1 MFTTN
6 FIRDLNAKVATIGD
20 DDRGCLG
27 RSAAPGN
34 RDSSFNRAPRLSV
47 ESIAEA
53 TYQLGLSRSI
63 LYKLLQRYER
73 SVRHRKSLNMWK
85 SFLAPLTPEARRS
98 LARISRAWPTA
109 LHRRF
114 AAALMHSI
122 RRDSSMWASALI
134 HSVLDLS
141 TNPF

>member
-1 MFTTN
+1 MQKWQQWEMAAEAAWGAALHRETV
-6 FIRDLNAKVATIGD
+6 IRPLTEH
-20 DDRGCLG
+20 
-27 RSAAPGN
+27 S
-34 RDSSFNRAPRLSV
+34 RLSA

-53 TYQLGLSRSI
+53 TYQLGLSRGI

-73 SVRHRKSLNMWK
+73 SVRHCKSLNMWK

-98 LARISRAWPTA
+98 LARISRAWPSA

-134 HSVLDLS
+134 HSVRDLS
-141 TNPF
+141 TNPS

>member
-1 MFTTN
+1 MTTEAAWGAALHRETV
-6 FIRDLNAKVATIGD
+6 IRPLTEH
-20 DDRGCLG
+20 
-27 RSAAPGN
+27 
-34 RDSSFNRAPRLSV
+34 PRLSA

-98 LARISRAWPTA
+98 LARISRAWPSA

-114 AAALMHSI
+114 GAALMHE
-122 RRDSSMWASALI
+122 
-134 HSVLDLS
+134 H
-141 TNPF
+141 P

>member
-6 FIRDLNAKVATIGD
+6 FVRDLNAKVATMGD
-20 DDRGCLG
+20 GGRGCVSEALH
-27 RSAAPGN
+27 RETVIRPLTEH
-34 RDSSFNRAPRLSV
+34 PRLSA

-98 LARISRAWPTA
+98 LARISRAWP
-109 LHRRF
+109 
-114 AAALMHSI
+114 
-122 RRDSSMWASALI
+122 SALQGRLASS
-134 HSVLDLS
+134 HAQH
-141 TNPF
+141 P

>member
-1 MFTTN
+1 MQEWQQWGMAAEAAWGAALHRETV
-6 FIRDLNAKVATIGD
+6 IRPLTEH
-20 DDRGCLG
+20 
-27 RSAAPGN
+27 
-34 RDSSFNRAPRLSV
+34 PRLSA
-47 ESIAEA
+47 ESIAKA

-73 SVRHRKSLNMWK
+73 SVRQESHMWK

-98 LARISRAWPTA
+98 LARISRAWPSA

-114 AAALMHSI
+114 AAALLHSI

-134 HSVLDLS
+134 HSVRDLS
-141 TNPF
+141 TNPS